1 MEAAQDPQHPET
13 ASSPS
18 VAWAAGALIL
28 TAIVGLLAKT
38 LGVLVQPGMRGI
50 ASQKTMDTTEIATAA
65 LGYVFAALLVA
76 LVCGGSF
83 ELARVRRIGVPVR
96 GTVVAISGLVVALA
110 SPSVVQRLHTPAAL
124 ALAVVAAVVVSV
136 GGISAARS
144 AQTRAVGA
152 VLAMMALS
160 GIVRPVAWLTASLAG
175 DRASLGLYHFARG
188 LSTAGVAIQALAT
201 LLAAAWLGTRSKWR
215 GRMLANGAIVLAF
228 VITYLAARETESP
241 PSSIEAVLRGSLAQA
256 AGVPSPYALASIA
269 AFLVPASIL
278 LAGVALLQRGQ
289 PAAVVCAL
297 ALGLLSQ
304 GAFDVPL
311 QALAAVAATQ
321 WALLAMVDERS
332 MWTALA
338 RERQADV
345 EHAAPAPTASGS
357 AEHVSSGGTS
367 R

>member
-1 MEAAQDPQHPET
+1 MEAAPLNEPQAEAAPERT
-13 ASSPS
+13 NVGWAS
-18 VAWAAGALIL
+18 GALIL

-38 LGVLVQPGMRGI
+38 LGILVAPGMRGI
-50 ASQKTMDTTEIATAA
+50 ASQKAMVAAEIATAA

-96 GTVVAISGLVVALA
+96 GTAVAISGLVVALA
-110 SPSVVQRLHTPAAL
+110 SPSVVQRLHAPAAVS
-124 ALAVVAAVVVSV
+124 LAVVAAIVVAV
-136 GGISAARS
+136 GGVATARS
-144 AQTRAVGA
+144 AQTRILGA
-152 VLAMMALS
+152 VLAMSALS
-160 GIVRPVAWLTASLAG
+160 GIVRPIAWIVATLAG
-175 DRASLGLYHFARG
+175 ERASLSLYHFARG
-188 LSTAGVAIQALAT
+188 LSTAAVAIQALAT

-228 VITYLAARETESP
+228 VITYLAARETDAP

-278 LAGVALLQRGQ
+278 LGGVALLQRGQ
-289 PAAVVCAL
+289 PAAVVSAL
-297 ALGLLSQ
+297 ALVLVSQ
-304 GAFDVPL
+304 GAFDIPL

-332 MWTALA
+332 MWTALSL
-338 RERQADV
+338 ERPAASV
-345 EHAAPAPTASGS
+345 APASPAPPAPPAPAG
-357 AEHVSSGGTS
+357 
-367 R
+367 

>member
-1 MEAAQDPQHPET
+1 MEAAGDPQAPE
-13 ASSPS
+13 AAASPS
-18 VAWAAGALIL
+18 VTWAAGALIL
-28 TAIVGLLAKT
+28 TTLVGLLAKT
-38 LGVLVQPGMRGI
+38 LGVLISPGMRGI
-50 ASQKTMDTTEIATAA
+50 ASQKMMDFTEVGTAA
-65 LGYVFAALLVA
+65 LGYLFAALLVA

-110 SPSVVQRLHTPAAL
+110 SPSVVQRLHAPAAL

-136 GGISAARS
+136 GGIAAARS
-144 AQTRAVGA
+144 TQTRALGA
-152 VLAMMALS
+152 VLAMLALS
-160 GIVRPVAWLTASLAG
+160 GIIRPVAWLTASLAG
-175 DRASLGLYHFARG
+175 DRASLSLYHFARG
-188 LSTAGVAIQALAT
+188 LSTAAVAIQALAA

-228 VITYLAARETESP
+228 VITYLAARETDAP
-241 PSSIEAVLRGSLAQA
+241 PSSVEAVLRGSLAQA

-289 PAAVVCAL
+289 PTAVLSAL
-297 ALGLLSQ
+297 ALALLSQ

-332 MWTALA
+332 MWSALA
-338 RERQADV
+338 LEHQAT
-345 EHAAPAPTASGS
+345 AQSPAEQVTSTSTSP
-357 AEHVSSGGTS
+357 SS
-367 R
+367 

>member
-1 MEAAQDPQHPET
+1 MDAAPLHDPQAEAAPERT
-13 ASSPS
+13 NVGWAS
-18 VAWAAGALIL
+18 AALIL

-38 LGVLVQPGMRGI
+38 LGILVAPGMRGI
-50 ASQKTMDTTEIATAA
+50 ASQKAMDTTEIATAA

-110 SPSVVQRLHTPAAL
+110 SPSVVQRLHAPAAV
-124 ALAVVAAVVVSV
+124 ALAVVSAVVVSV
-136 GGISAARS
+136 GGIAAVRS
-144 AQTRAVGA
+144 SQTRALGA
-152 VLAMMALS
+152 VLTMSALA
-160 GIVRPVAWLTASLAG
+160 GIVRPVAWIVASLAG
-175 DRASLGLYHFARG
+175 ERASLSLYHFARG
-188 LSTAGVAIQALAT
+188 LSTAAVAIQALAT

-228 VITYLAARETESP
+228 VITYLAARETEAP
-241 PSSIEAVLRGSLAQA
+241 PSTVEAVLRGSLAQA

-278 LAGVALLQRGQ
+278 LGGVALLQRGQ
-289 PAAVVCAL
+289 PAAVVSAL
-297 ALGLLSQ
+297 ALVLVSQ

-332 MWTALA
+332 MWTALSL
-338 RERQADV
+338 ER
-345 EHAAPAPTASGS
+345 PAPPPEPS
-357 AEHVSSGGTS
+357 AGRVATTE
-367 R
+367 